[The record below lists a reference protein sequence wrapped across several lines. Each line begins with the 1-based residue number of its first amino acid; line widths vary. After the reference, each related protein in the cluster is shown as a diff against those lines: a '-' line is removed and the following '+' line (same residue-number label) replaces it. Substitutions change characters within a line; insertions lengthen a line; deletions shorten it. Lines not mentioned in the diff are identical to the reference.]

1 MGRGSVCD
9 TTGTQ
14 LMNNKAATNKGL
26 WPLLGKQDTII
37 QCVIPT
43 SLVNKLQATAWTMW
57 KKGRTKELALHKIKN
72 HMVKICTSIFHIQN
86 CN

>member
-14 LMNNKAATNKGL
+14 LMNNKAETNKGL
-26 WPLLGKQDTII
+26 WPLLRKQDTLI

-43 SLVNKLQATAWTMW
+43 SLVNKLQATTWTMW
-57 KKGRTKELALHKIKN
+57 KKRKNKGTGLTQDKKPHAQNMHKYIPYPKL
-72 HMVKICTSIFHIQN
+72 
-86 CN
+86 